1 MSSTPGI
8 YGGEIRHTY
17 GLPAGTVRG
26 FMSVLICSF
35 FWIVLLIPEKTPA
48 FTAPIGHFVLL
59 FLVFLAFAS
68 HASLPGQPSLLPWLM
83 RVIFVGGSV
92 AVLAYVAVQ
101 FPGRIQ
107 ERMTPNPAELPSWP
121 LLLGIMAIG
130 FAVGLFIRFVLGQ
143 TSNMFQSIRGWLGVI
158 AMILLASET
167 LFQFGIRPA
176 LTNPVSPDALKV
188 WEGVII
194 GFVASYFGTRA

>member
-1 MSSTPGI
+1 MSTPGP

-35 FWIVLLIPEKTPA
+35 FWFILLMPEDRA
-48 FTAPIGHFVLL
+48 FTAPLGHFVLL

-68 HASLPGQPSLLPWLM
+68 HPLPGPDESHVLPWLM

-92 AVLAYVAVQ
+92 AVIAFVAVKY
-101 FPGRIQ
+101 PDRLT
-107 ERMTPNPAELPSWP
+107 ERLTPDAKELPSWP
-121 LLLGIMAIG
+121 ILVGVMAAG
-130 FAVGLFIRFVLGQ
+130 FAGGLFVRFILGR
-143 TSNMFQSIRGWLGVI
+143 TSDVFQSIRGWLGIV
-158 AMILLASET
+158 AMLLLVSET
-167 LFQFGIRPA
+167 VFQFGIRPA
-176 LTNPVSPDALKV
+176 LTNPPSPEALKV

-194 GFVASYFGTRA
+194 GFVSAYFGTRA